1 MAKPQP
7 QVRYPRTLNPRTLTP
22 IVTDQKCELGDEF
35 SCDYTATYRLDAPP
49 YADTW
54 LCCDG
59 HAADEVVYLGAEVQ
73 R

>member
-1 MAKPQP
+1 MAKSQP

-22 IVTDQKCELGDEF
+22 IVTDQPCEMGGSLG
-35 SCDYTATYRLDAPP
+35 CRHTATYRLEAPP

-54 LCCDG
+54 LCCDF
-59 HAADEVVYLGAEVQ
+59 HAYEEAYYQGAEVQ